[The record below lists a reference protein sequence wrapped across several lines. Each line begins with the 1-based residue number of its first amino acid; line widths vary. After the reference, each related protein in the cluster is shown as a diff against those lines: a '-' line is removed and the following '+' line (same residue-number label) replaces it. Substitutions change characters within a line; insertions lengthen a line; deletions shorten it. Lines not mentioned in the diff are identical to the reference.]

1 MGMQMIQPALPKFQ
15 TCSSWRDMR
24 GRDSEVL
31 VWLVVGCG
39 WLLRNLV
46 TVTGWCLGLLLGLG
60 AIWVVPGFWRFD
72 YWICVTSEVEPGFSP
87 VHGFGFSTGAL
98 PQQSPAITA
107 SGFTAWLQHK
117 GAMTKIPRS
126 ITGKT

>member
-1 MGMQMIQPALPKFQ
+1 M
-15 TCSSWRDMR
+15 
-24 GRDSEVL
+24 DSEVL
-31 VWLVVGCG
+31 VCLVVGCG

-60 AIWVVPGFWRFD
+60 AIRVVPGFWRFD
-72 YWICVTSEVEPGFSP
+72 YWVCVTSKVEPGFSP
-87 VHGFGFSTGAL
+87 VHGFGSSTGAL
-98 PQQSPAITA
+98 PQQSSAITA